1 MMRTLIAVAF
11 ALLAVQLALVV
22 AFNFIDRGSAGRYQ
36 PGGPF
41 LEIAEEAIDRVE
53 ITDEQGGKLVIAR
66 GEGGWQLPEHD
77 KVPAD
82 MTKLAA
88 LLDRLAGLS
97 SGLVVAT
104 SAEAANRFQVAD
116 AAFQRHILLFADGQ
130 EAANFYIGTSPGF
143 RQVHAR
149 RAGEAAIVTVAL
161 STFELETAPE
171 EWLDKELV
179 KIAGEQLV
187 GVVFPDFTLT
197 RQDGH
202 WLLADL
208 AAGETLDHDAVAD
221 LTLRVGGLT
230 IQSVLDPQVAGPL
243 FQGPLDLQYTL
254 ILADG
259 SRLLYRFVKSADS
272 YALRVSGREQ
282 VFKVHQL
289 PVEGLQKFTRQGL
302 LQPDQSAEGQ
312 ADTAENGPEIAPPAP
327 PAE

>member
-1 MMRTLIAVAF
+1 MGRLIALAF
-11 ALLAVQLALVV
+11 ALLAVQLGLVV
-22 AFNFIDRGSAGRYQ
+22 ALNFADRGAAGRYQ

-41 LEIAEEAIDRVE
+41 LEIAEDAIDRVE
-53 ITDEQGGKLVIAR
+53 ITGEQGETLVITR
-66 GEGGWQLPEHD
+66 GEAGWQLPEHD
-77 KVPAD
+77 KAPAD
-82 MTKLAA
+82 MAKLKA

-116 AAFQRHILLFADGQ
+116 TAFHRHILLFADGQ
-130 EAANFYIGTSPGF
+130 EVANFYIGTSPGF

-179 KIAGEQLV
+179 KIAEEQLV
-187 GVVFPDFTLT
+187 GVVYPDFTLT

-208 AAGETLDHDAVAD
+208 APGENLDNEAVAD

-230 IQSVLDPQVAGPL
+230 IQSVLDPQDAGPL

-254 ILADG
+254 ILADD
-259 SRLLYRFVKSADS
+259 SRLEYRFVKSGES

-289 PVEGLQKFTRQGL
+289 PVEGLQKFTRQSL
-302 LQPDQSAEGQ
+302 LQSEQSPQGEPDS
-312 ADTAENGPEIAPPAP
+312 PETGTEVDLPEP

>member
-1 MMRTLIAVAF
+1 MRTLIAVAF
-11 ALLAVQLALVV
+11 ALLVVQLALVV
-22 AFNFIDRGSAGRYQ
+22 AFHFVDRGSAGRYQ

-41 LEIAEEAIDRVE
+41 LEGAAGDIDRVE
-53 ITDEQGGKLVIAR
+53 ITGEEGEKLVIAR

-82 MTKLAA
+82 MAKVEA

-116 AAFQRHILLFADGQ
+116 AAFQRHIRLFADGR
-130 EAANFYIGTSPGF
+130 EAANFYIGTSPAF

-161 STFELETAPE
+161 STFELATAPE

-179 KIAGEQLV
+179 KIAEENLV
-187 GVVFPDFTLT
+187 GVVYSDFTLT
-197 RQDGH
+197 RQNGQ
-202 WLLADL
+202 WLLEDL
-208 AAGETLDHDAVAD
+208 AAEETLDNDAVAD
-221 LTLRVGGLT
+221 LTLRIRGLT
-230 IQSVLDPQVAGPL
+230 IQSVLDPQEAGPL

-259 SRLLYRFVKSADS
+259 SRLEYSFVKSGDS
-272 YALRVSGREQ
+272 YALQVTSREQ

-289 PVEGLQKFTRQGL
+289 PVEGLQRFSRQNL
-302 LQPDQSAEGQ
+302 LQPDQAAEGQ
-312 ADTAENGPEIAPPAP
+312 TDAEEIGPEIDPPAP